1 MERITHWIGGCAD
14 DGGSAAVEPPDGAGP
29 ARTIPVVDPATGR
42 QRAELAMGDAQTV
55 DRAVQAAT
63 QAQRAWG
70 RSSLVTRTAVMF
82 RLRQLLID
90 ETETLARVI
99 SAEHGKTVEDAV
111 GEIRRGRETVDF
123 VCGIAAASKGE
134 FTAEASTGVDVHQFR
149 QPLGVVAGITPFNF
163 PAMVPLWMHPVAI
176 ATGNA
181 FVLKPSERDPSAS
194 MVVADLYRRAGLP
207 DGVFSVVHGDK
218 EVVEAILDHPGIAAV
233 SFVGSTP
240 VARSVQQRGVAAGK
254 RVQALGGANNHAV
267 VLPDADIAFAAAQIA
282 SGAFGSAG
290 ERCMAVPVAV
300 AVGTAADPLVE
311 ELARLASA
319 VVVGPGDRPGVEM
332 GPLITRASRDRV
344 VELVSQAVDGGA
356 HTVVDGRG
364 LVVEGYEDGFFVG
377 PTVLDRVTPPMR
389 VYREEVFGPV
399 LAVVRVETFEDA
411 LDLVNASPFG
421 NGAAVFTASGEHARR
436 FTHEVQAG
444 MVGVNVPIP
453 VPVAYSSFGGWKQ
466 SLFGDHHAHGPEGV
480 RFWTRQKVVTTRWPQ
495 QHGAGGD
502 GVGATSP
509 VVADLTF
516 PHGPA

>member
-1 MERITHWIGGCAD
+1 MERITHWVGGTLW
-14 DGGSAAVEPPDGAGP
+14 DGPTGDGRG
-29 ARTIPVVDPATGR
+29 RTVPVLDPATGR
-42 QRAELAMGDAQTV
+42 QRAELVMGDAAVV
-55 DRAVQAAT
+55 DHAVLAAAH
-63 QAQRAWG
+63 AQREWG

-82 RLRQLLID
+82 RLRQLLLD
-90 ETETLARVI
+90 EVDTLARAI

-111 GEIRRGRETVDF
+111 GEIRRGCETVDF
-123 VCGIAAASKGE
+123 VCGLGAATKGE

-176 ATGNA
+176 AAGNA

-194 MVVADLYRRAGLP
+194 MLVADLYRKAGLP

-218 EVVEAILDHPGIAAV
+218 EVVDAILDHPGIAAV

-240 VARSVQQRGVAAGK
+240 VARAVQQRGVAAGK

-267 VLPDADIAFAAAQIA
+267 VLPDADVVFAAAQIA

-300 AVGTAADPLVE
+300 AVGAAADPLVQ

-344 VELVSQAVDGGA
+344 VGLVDEAVADGAQA
-356 HTVVDGRG
+356 VVDGRG
-364 LVVEGYEDGFFVG
+364 LVVEGHEDGFFVG
-377 PTVLDRVTPPMR
+377 PTVLDRVGPAMR
-389 VYREEVFGPV
+389 VYHEEVFGPV
-399 LAVVRVETFEDA
+399 LAVVRVETFEEA
-411 LDLVNASPFG
+411 LALVNASPFG

-436 FTHEVQAG
+436 FAHEVQAG

-453 VPVAYSSFGGWKQ
+453 VPVAYYSFGGWKE
-466 SLFGDHHAHGPEGV
+466 SLFGDHHAHGPEGL
-480 RFWTRQKVVTTRWPQ
+480 RFWTRQKVVTTRWPTQ
-495 QHGAGGD
+495 APGAGQD
-502 GVGATSP
+502 PGVRAS
-509 VVADLTF
+509 ADLSF
-516 PHGPA
+516 PHGRA